1 MTLFFETK
9 DNARSDKRFTYLF
22 DLFCHIIVLGDDMI
36 TREQTRPV
44 KVGPYQLGG
53 NDRVFIQSMTNTYT
67 KDVEATVKQIHELT
81 EAGCD
86 IVRVAVLDMVDAKSL
101 GEIKKQI
108 SIPLV
113 ADIHFDYRLALEA
126 INQGVDKIRL
136 NPGNIPKREHVMEV
150 VEACKKKSIPI
161 RIGVNSGSLPNRM
174 APTPENM
181 VETARHHVEILESMD
196 FHDIVLSLKATDM
209 NLMIEAYRLAAKTF
223 PYPLHLGVTEAG
235 TAFSGAIKSAM
246 GIGILLAEGIGNT
259 IRVSL
264 TDNPRLEIQAAKEIL
279 KNLGL
284 KDKVP
289 NLISCPTCGRIQYD
303 MIDIAKRIEAYLL
316 KVNKTINVA
325 IMGCAVNGPG
335 EASHADIGIAGG
347 KGEALL
353 FRHGKV
359 IKKIKESEVYD
370 VLVQEIDN
378 FDDSRK
384 AIKNGE

>member
-1 MTLFFETK
+1 MQRETCRK
-9 DNARSDKRFTYLF
+9 VFIR
-22 DLFCHIIVLGDDMI
+22 DLQF
-36 TREQTRPV
+36 
-44 KVGPYQLGG
+44 GG
-53 NDRVFIQSMTNTYT
+53 NQKVYIQSMTNTYT
-67 KDVEATVKQIHELT
+67 KDVEATVDQILKLE
-81 EAGCD
+81 EAGCE
-86 IVRVAVLDMVDAKSL
+86 IIRVAVLDMVDAKAL
-101 GEIKKQI
+101 GEIKKRI
-108 SIPLV
+108 HIPLV

-126 INQGVDKIRL
+126 IHQGVDKIRL
-136 NPGNIPKREHVMEV
+136 NPGNIPKREHVELV
-150 VEACKKKSIPI
+150 VNACKEKKIPI

-181 VETARHHVEILESMD
+181 VETARQHVEILESMG
-196 FHDIVLSLKATDM
+196 FYDILLSLKATDM
-209 NLMIEAYRLAAKTF
+209 KLMIEAYRLAAKTF

-246 GIGILLAEGIGNT
+246 GIGILLAEGIGST

-264 TDNPRLEIQAAKEIL
+264 TDNPILEIQAAKEIL

-316 KVNKTINVA
+316 TVNKTINVA

-335 EASHADIGIAGG
+335 EAKHADIGIAGG
-347 KGEALL
+347 KGEAIL
-353 FRHGKV
+353 FRHGEI

-370 VLVQEIDN
+370 VLVEEINN
-378 FDDSRK
+378 FEDK
-384 AIKNGE
+384 K

>member
-1 MTLFFETK
+1 MQ
-9 DNARSDKRFTYLF
+9 
-22 DLFCHIIVLGDDMI
+22 
-36 TREQTRPV
+36 RENTRPV
-44 KVGPYQLGG
+44 MIGQYQLGG
-53 NDRVFIQSMTNTYT
+53 NNKVYIQSMTNTYT
-67 KDVEATVKQIHELT
+67 KDVESTVKQIKQLT
-81 EAGCD
+81 EAGCE
-86 IVRVAVLDMVDAKSL
+86 IVRVAVLDLVDARAL

-108 SIPLV
+108 TIPLV

-136 NPGNIPKREHVMEV
+136 NPGNIPKREHVELV
-150 VEACKKKSIPI
+150 VAACKEKNIPI

-174 APTPENM
+174 APTAINM
-181 VETARHHVEILESMD
+181 VETAKHHVDILESMG
-196 FHDIVLSLKATDM
+196 FYDIALSLKATDM
-209 NLMIEAYRLAAKTF
+209 TLMIEAYRLAAKTF

-264 TDNPRLEIQAAKEIL
+264 TDNPVLEIQAAKEIL

-316 KVNKTINVA
+316 TINKTINVA

-335 EASHADIGIAGG
+335 EATHADIGIAGG
-347 KGEALL
+347 KGEAVL
-353 FRHGKV
+353 FRRGK
-359 IKKIKESEVYD
+359 IIRKIKESEVYD
-370 VLVQEIDN
+370 VLIEEIN
-378 FDDSRK
+378 AFDDSK
-384 AIKNGE
+384 

>member
-1 MTLFFETK
+1 MLQRET
-9 DNARSDKRFTYLF
+9 
-22 DLFCHIIVLGDDMI
+22 
-36 TREQTRPV
+36 TRTVRISNLE
-44 KVGPYQLGG
+44 LGG
-53 NDRVFIQSMTNTYT
+53 NPKVYIQSMTNTHT
-67 KDVEATVKQIHELT
+67 KDVEATVKQIKQLT
-81 EAGCD
+81 DAGCE
-86 IVRVAVLDMVDAKSL
+86 IVRVAVLDMVDAQSL
-101 GEIKKQI
+101 GEIKSKI

-126 INQGVDKIRL
+126 IRQGVDKIRL

-150 VEACKKKSIPI
+150 VEACKAKNIPI

-174 APTPENM
+174 APTAENM
-181 VETARHHVEILESMD
+181 VATAKHHIDILESMG
-196 FHDIVLSLKATDM
+196 FYDIALSLKATDM
-209 NLMIEAYRLAAKTF
+209 KLMIEANRLAAKTF

-264 TDNPRLEIQAAKEIL
+264 TDNPVLEIQAAKEIL

-316 KVNKTINVA
+316 TINKTINVA

-335 EASHADIGIAGG
+335 EATHADIGIAGG
-347 KGEALL
+347 KGEAIL
-353 FRHGKV
+353 FRRGKI

-370 VLVQEIDN
+370 VLIEEIN
-378 FDDSRK
+378 QFDDSVIEK
-384 AIKNGE
+384 DSQ

>member
-1 MTLFFETK
+1 MTQ
-9 DNARSDKRFTYLF
+9 
-22 DLFCHIIVLGDDMI
+22 
-36 TREQTRPV
+36 RELSRPV
-44 KVGPYQLGG
+44 NIGPYQLGG
-53 NDRVFIQSMTNTYT
+53 NSKVYIQSMTNTHT
-67 KDVEATVKQIHELT
+67 KDVEATVKQIKQLE
-81 EAGCD
+81 EAGCE
-86 IVRVAVLDMVDAKSL
+86 IIRVAVLDMVDAKAL
-101 GEIKKQI
+101 GEIKKRI

-126 INQGVDKIRL
+126 IHQGVDKIRL

-150 VEACKKKSIPI
+150 VEACRAKNIPI

-181 VETARHHVEILESMD
+181 VATAKTHIDILESMN
-196 FHDIVLSLKATDM
+196 FYDIALSLKATDM
-209 NLMIEAYRLAAKTF
+209 KLMIEAYRLAAKTF

-246 GIGILLAEGIGNT
+246 GIGILLAEGIGST

-264 TDNPRLEIQAAKEIL
+264 TDNPILEIQAAKEIL

-303 MIDIAKRIEAYLL
+303 MIDIAKRIETYLL

-335 EASHADIGIAGG
+335 EATHADIGIAGG

-353 FRHGKV
+353 FRRGKV

-370 VLVQEIDN
+370 VLVEEIDN
-378 FDDSRK
+378 FDDSVS
-384 AIKNGE
+384 

>member
-1 MTLFFETK
+1 MTQ
-9 DNARSDKRFTYLF
+9 
-22 DLFCHIIVLGDDMI
+22 
-36 TREQTRPV
+36 REQSRPV
-44 KVGPYQLGG
+44 KVGPHQLGG
-53 NDRVFIQSMTNTYT
+53 NSKVYIQSMTNTYT
-67 KDVEATVKQIHELT
+67 KDVDATVKQIKQLEQ
-81 EAGCD
+81 AGCE
-86 IVRVAVLDMVDAKSL
+86 IIRVAVLDMIDAKAL

-126 INQGVDKIRL
+126 IHQGVDKIRL

-150 VEACKKKSIPI
+150 VEACKAKQIPI

-174 APTPENM
+174 APTAENM
-181 VETARHHVEILESMD
+181 VATAKHHVDILESMG
-196 FHDIVLSLKATDM
+196 FYDIALSLKATDM

-246 GIGILLAEGIGNT
+246 GIGILLAEGIGST

-264 TDNPRLEIQAAKEIL
+264 TDNPILEIQAAKEIL

-303 MIDIAKRIEAYLL
+303 MIDIAKKIEKYLL
-316 KVNKTINVA
+316 TINKTINVA

-335 EASHADIGIAGG
+335 EATHADLGIAGG
-347 KGEALL
+347 KGEAIL
-353 FRHGKV
+353 FRKGEIV
-359 IKKIKESEVYD
+359 KKIKESEVYD
-370 VLVQEIDN
+370 ELIKEIDQ
-378 FDDSRK
+378 FDDSVYDK
-384 AIKNGE
+384 EKSA

>member
-1 MTLFFETK
+1 MY
-9 DNARSDKRFTYLF
+9 R
-22 DLFCHIIVLGDDMI
+22 
-36 TREQTRPV
+36 REETRPL
-44 KVGPYQLGG
+44 KIGTYQLGG
-53 NDRVFIQSMTNTYT
+53 SNKVYIQSMTNTYT
-67 KDVEATVKQIHELT
+67 KDVESTVKQIKQLED
-81 EAGCD
+81 AGCE
-86 IVRVAVLDMVDAKSL
+86 IIRVAVLDMVDARAL

-108 SIPLV
+108 NIPLV

-126 INQGVDKIRL
+126 IEQGVDKIRL
-136 NPGNIPKREHVMEV
+136 NPGNIPKREHVALV
-150 VEACKKKSIPI
+150 VEACKKKHIPI

-181 VETARHHVEILESMD
+181 VETARHHVEILESLD
-196 FHDIVLSLKATDM
+196 FYDIALSLKATDM
-209 NLMIEAYRLAAKTF
+209 SLMIEAYRLAAKTF

-264 TDNPRLEIQAAKEIL
+264 TDNPVLEIQAAKEIL

-303 MIDIAKRIEAYLL
+303 MIDIAKKIEAYLL
-316 KVNKTINVA
+316 KINKTINVA

-335 EASHADIGIAGG
+335 EAKHADIGVAGG
-347 KGEALL
+347 KGEAIL
-353 FRHGKV
+353 FRRGEIV
-359 IKKIKESEVYD
+359 RKIKESEVYD
-370 VLVQEIDN
+370 VLVEEINN
-378 FDDSRK
+378 FDDSINEK
-384 AIKNGE
+384 TSH

>member
-1 MTLFFETK
+1 MLQRET
-9 DNARSDKRFTYLF
+9 
-22 DLFCHIIVLGDDMI
+22 
-36 TREQTRPV
+36 TRTVRISNLE
-44 KVGPYQLGG
+44 LGG
-53 NDRVFIQSMTNTYT
+53 NPKVYIQSMTNTHT
-67 KDVEATVKQIHELT
+67 KDVEATVKQIKQLT
-81 EAGCD
+81 DAGCE
-86 IVRVAVLDMVDAKSL
+86 IVRVAVLDMVDAQSL
-101 GEIKKQI
+101 GEIKSKI
-108 SIPLV
+108 TIPLV

-126 INQGVDKIRL
+126 IRQGVDKIRL

-150 VEACKKKSIPI
+150 VEACKAKNIPI

-174 APTPENM
+174 APTAENM
-181 VETARHHVEILESMD
+181 VATAKHHIDILESMG
-196 FHDIVLSLKATDM
+196 FYDIALSLKATDM
-209 NLMIEAYRLAAKTF
+209 RLMIEANRLAAKTF

-264 TDNPRLEIQAAKEIL
+264 TDNPVLEIQAAKEIL

-303 MIDIAKRIEAYLL
+303 MIDIAKRIETYLL
-316 KVNKTINVA
+316 TINKTINVA

-335 EASHADIGIAGG
+335 EATHADIGIAGG
-347 KGEALL
+347 KGEAIL
-353 FRHGKV
+353 FRRGKI

-370 VLVQEIDN
+370 VLIEEIN
-378 FDDSRK
+378 QFDDSVIEK
-384 AIKNGE
+384 DGH

>member
-1 MTLFFETK
+1 MQRETCNK
-9 DNARSDKRFTYLF
+9 VFIR
-22 DLFCHIIVLGDDMI
+22 DM
-36 TREQTRPV
+36 QF
-44 KVGPYQLGG
+44 GG
-53 NDRVFIQSMTNTYT
+53 NQKVYIQSMTNTYT
-67 KDVEATVKQIHELT
+67 KDVEATVDQILKLE
-81 EAGCD
+81 EAGCE
-86 IVRVAVLDMVDAKSL
+86 IIRVAVLDMVDAKAL
-101 GEIKKQI
+101 GEIKRRI
-108 SIPLV
+108 HIPLV
-113 ADIHFDYRLALEA
+113 ADIHFDYRLALES

-136 NPGNIPKREHVMEV
+136 NPGNIPKREHVELV
-150 VEACKKKSIPI
+150 VNACKEKKIPI

-181 VETARHHVEILESMD
+181 VETAKHHVEILESMG
-196 FHDIVLSLKATDM
+196 FYDILLSLKATDM

-246 GIGILLAEGIGNT
+246 GIGILLAEGIGST

-264 TDNPRLEIQAAKEIL
+264 TDNPILEIQAAKEIL

-316 KVNKTINVA
+316 TVNKTINVA

-335 EASHADIGIAGG
+335 EAKHADIGIAGG
-347 KGEALL
+347 KGEAIL
-353 FRHGKV
+353 FRHGEI

-370 VLVQEIDN
+370 VLVEEINN
-378 FDDSRK
+378 FEDK
-384 AIKNGE
+384 K

>member
-1 MTLFFETK
+1 M
-9 DNARSDKRFTYLF
+9 
-22 DLFCHIIVLGDDMI
+22 MQ
-36 TREQTRPV
+36 RESSRPV
-44 KVGPYQLGG
+44 NVGPYQLGG
-53 NDRVFIQSMTNTYT
+53 NQKVYIQSMTNTYT
-67 KDVEATVKQIHELT
+67 KDVESTVKQIKQLT
-81 EAGCD
+81 DAGCE
-86 IVRVAVLDMVDAKSL
+86 IVRVAVLDMVDAKAL
-101 GEIKKQI
+101 GDIKKQI

-126 INQGVDKIRL
+126 IHQGVDKIRL

-150 VEACKKKSIPI
+150 VEACKAKHIPI

-174 APTPENM
+174 APTAENM
-181 VETARHHVEILESMD
+181 VETARHHVEILESMG
-196 FHDIVLSLKATDM
+196 FYDIVLSLKATDM
-209 NLMIEAYRLAAKTF
+209 KLMIEAYRLAAKTF

-246 GIGILLAEGIGNT
+246 GIGILLAEGIGST

-264 TDNPRLEIQAAKEIL
+264 TDNPVLEIQAAKEIL

-303 MIDIAKRIEAYLL
+303 MIDIAKRIEKYLL

-335 EASHADIGIAGG
+335 EAKHADIGIAGG
-347 KGEALL
+347 KGEAIL
-353 FRHGKV
+353 FRHGQI

-370 VLVQEIDN
+370 VLVEEINN
-378 FDDSRK
+378 FDDSKHAR
-384 AIKNGE
+384 